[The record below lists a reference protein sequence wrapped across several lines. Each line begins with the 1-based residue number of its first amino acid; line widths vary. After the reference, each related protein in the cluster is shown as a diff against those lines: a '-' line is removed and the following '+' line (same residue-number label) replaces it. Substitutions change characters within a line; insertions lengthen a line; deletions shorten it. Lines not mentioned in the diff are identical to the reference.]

1 MANFAPLNNYTLYI
15 LDKIIAKY
23 QLKSPF
29 LDGGCGTGYVSR
41 HLAMKGWEGKAIDL
55 SEDAVR
61 VSRENLS
68 SFDKVKVAKEGIL
81 NQKGKYNTVILFD
94 VIEHIKDD
102 KKVLRKISQLLNLR
116 GHVLLALTSNPKE
129 WRWDDEFY
137 GHYRRYSESDIRNK
151 LMKVGLEPKDII
163 EYTFPAFWLIR
174 RLYTGIQKP
183 PHVNFKDKVKRTE
196 MSAISSSWH
205 IPYLFQLIIRLDFL
219 WRIIFF
225 FQYHFFKNN
234 ISSGFAMLVLAQ
246 KLPKNA

>member
-1 MANFAPLNNYTLYI
+1 MANFSPLNNYTLYI
-15 LDKIIAKY
+15 FDKIIAKY

-41 HLAMKGWEGKAIDL
+41 YLAMKGWEGKAIDL

-68 SFDKVKVAKEGIL
+68 YFDKVKVAKEGIL
-81 NQKGKYNTVILFD
+81 NQKGKFNTVILFD

-102 KKVLRKISQLLNLR
+102 EKVLRKINQLLNPN
-116 GHVLLALTSNPKE
+116 GFVLLALTSNPKE

-137 GHYRRYSESDIRNK
+137 GHYRRYNENDIRTK
-151 LMKVGLEPKDII
+151 LIKANLEPKDFV
-163 EYTFPAFWLIR
+163 EYTFPVFWLIR
-174 RLYTGIQKP
+174 RLYTTIQKP
-183 PHVNFKDKVKRTE
+183 PQINLKDKVKRTDT
-196 MSAISSSWH
+196 SAISSSWS
-205 IPYLFQLIIRLDFL
+205 IPPLFQVIIKLDLL

-225 FQYHFFKNN
+225 FQYHFFKKN

-246 KLPKNA
+246 KPPKNA